1 MSIYFK
7 SIFRGLQ
14 KQKLTTLINLV
25 GFSIGLTMVM
35 FIAVYL
41 KNELQS
47 DKFHQNIKNIYRVES
62 EINTKIYPLT
72 AAPMADWLKLSFSG
86 IEQTARVFSPFY
98 KGLNYV
104 EVNHQSFEIKN
115 PVFVDPSFFS
125 IFSFPVLS
133 GRITNDF
140 DTKNAVVITEPL
152 ARKLFGNVDAIGK
165 KIDYSGK
172 NELTVMAVLK
182 KLPANSS
189 MSFELLLPFASFND
203 YNSFDLTNWGR
214 LTYQTFVVSNVSS
227 EILTTQ
233 INQEFKKQFPNNKTK
248 FSFLSLDDI
257 HFSPGTEY
265 DIIFRHETKA
275 GLYLFMIVAVC
286 ILFIALINF
295 VNLTIATSSLRLQE
309 NVIRKIEGA
318 NRLQLAGRFIL
329 EAFLISAG
337 SALLALL
344 FIGILFPVFNNLLD
358 VHLGRSLIR
367 QPWFYL
373 GLGVI
378 SLFSGIIAGSYPAI
392 KFSRFPSIAALNS
405 KKLAKSGGGKWNNGL
420 IVFQYTT
427 SIILI
432 TATLFINKQM
442 DFIQTRKLGFD
453 KEQILYLQLTDD
465 LIKQKDAIIDRLEQI
480 PGIQS
485 ASTCD
490 FAPGQPYSQRILT
503 ININGEDRT
512 NQVYHTKVS
521 DEYLK
526 TLGLEIVE
534 GRDFRQAS
542 QADYDNFIVNESFV
556 KEYGLLDPFGTPV
569 DGKNIIGVVKDYNF
583 NSLHQSV
590 GPLMIRL
597 TNSDQTTMMVR
608 ASSSRLKDIKGVI
621 SSIRSQLAEIVPNAF
636 VEIKFLDAQI
646 QNQYSKEV
654 KTQKLLG
661 YFSFFAI
668 LISCM
673 GLFGLVILTTN
684 KRTKEI
690 GIRKVNG
697 AKISEILAILNKDFV
712 KWVAIAFVIATPVA
726 YYAMSKWLEN
736 FAYKTNLSWWIFALA
751 GVLAL
756 GVALLTVSFQSWKA
770 ATRNPVE
777 ALRYE

>member
-1 MSIYFK
+1 
-7 SIFRGLQ
+7 
-14 KQKLTTLINLV
+14 
-25 GFSIGLTMVM
+25 
-35 FIAVYL
+35 
-41 KNELQS
+41 
-47 DKFHQNIKNIYRVES
+47 
-62 EINTKIYPLT
+62 
-72 AAPMADWLKLSFSG
+72 
-86 IEQTARVFSPFY
+86 
-98 KGLNYV
+98 
-104 EVNHQSFEIKN
+104 
-115 PVFVDPSFFS
+115 
-125 IFSFPVLS
+125 
-133 GRITNDF
+133 
-140 DTKNAVVITEPL
+140 
-152 ARKLFGNVDAIGK
+152 
-165 KIDYSGK
+165 
-172 NELTVMAVLK
+172 
-182 KLPANSS
+182 

-203 YNSFDLTNWGR
+203 YNSFDLTSWGR
-214 LTYQTFVVSNVSS
+214 SSYQTFVVSNVSPES
-227 EILTTQ
+227 LTTQ
-233 INQEFKKQFPNNKTK
+233 VNQEFKKQFPDSETK
-248 FSFLSLDDI
+248 FSFLSLGNI

-373 GLGVI
+373 GLGVT
-378 SLFSGIIAGSYPAI
+378 SLLSGIIAGSYPAI
-392 KFSRFPSIAALNS
+392 KFSRFPSIAALNN
-405 KKLAKSGGGKWNNGL
+405 KKLAKPGGRKWNNGL

-432 TATLFINKQM
+432 IATLFINKQM

-490 FAPGQPYSQRILT
+490 FVPGQPYSQRILT

-526 TLGLEIVE
+526 TLGLEITE
-534 GRDFRQAS
+534 GRDFRQES

-569 DGKNIIGVVKDYNF
+569 DKKNIVGVVKDYNF

-621 SSIRSQLAEIVPNAF
+621 SSIRSQVAEIVPNAF

-646 QNQYSKEV
+646 QNQYIKEI
-654 KTQKLLG
+654 KTQKVLG

-690 GIRKVNG
+690 GICKVNG
-697 AKISEILAILNKDFV
+697 AKVSEVLIMLNKDFI
-712 KWVAIAFVIATPVA
+712 KWVAIAFVIATPAA
-726 YYAMSKWLEN
+726 YFAMNKWLES

-751 GVLAL
+751 GLLAL
-756 GVALLTVSFQSWKA
+756 GIALLTVSFQSWKA